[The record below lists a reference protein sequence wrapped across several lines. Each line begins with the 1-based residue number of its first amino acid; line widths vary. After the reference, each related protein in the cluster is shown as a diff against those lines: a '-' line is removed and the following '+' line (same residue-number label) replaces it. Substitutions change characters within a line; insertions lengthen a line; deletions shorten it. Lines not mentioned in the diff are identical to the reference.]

1 MCGIVGIFRLVNDDQ
16 VFERNL
22 QNKIA
27 NLYCTQE
34 VLYSGNLLLA
44 TGDHGLK
51 NWILYRGA
59 LLDPRRRSGA
69 VRISRRASFRY

>member
-34 VLYSGNLLLA
+34 VPYSGNPLLA

-51 NWILYRGA
+51 NRILYRGA
-59 LLDPRRRSGA
+59 LLDPRHRSGA
-69 VRISRRASFRY
+69 VRINCRASFR